1 MVIGAKGFM
10 AKVWM
15 FESVDVHGMDTLSR
29 PEDVEFVGGE
39 RWLTKQRR

>member
-15 FESVDVHGMDTLSR
+15 FESVDVSGMDMLSR
-29 PEDVEFVGGE
+29 TEDVELVSGE
-39 RWLTKQRR
+39 WGMTK